1 MIYVGTCDEDAAQSI
16 LQTLMEKEQKDL
28 EENSFI
34 RIFAL
39 GLGLLFLGKQ
49 DLADATI
56 AATAIIE
63 NVQFSNFLALV
74 VETCAYSGS
83 GNVLKI

>member
-1 MIYVGTCDEDAAQSI
+1 
-16 LQTLMEKEQKDL
+16 MEKEQKDL

-63 NVQFSNFLALV
+63 N
-74 VETCAYSGS
+74 
-83 GNVLKI
+83 